1 MKSCLVWLPLA
12 AEGGGD
18 GGGGGVAQFFLIAAI
33 LVLTITMLLRLY
45 RYQARN
51 RRTATT
57 QRKPAAEPPR
67 SHNAAPDAVVRWEV
81 QMHELARDLK
91 GELDSK
97 MVALSHLI
105 RDADRAAQR
114 LEDALE
120 AAADS
125 NPCLLRSKDDLATS
139 REGGDEQAL
148 REEVYMLAD
157 YGFSLRDISS
167 RLEIST
173 DEIQLILRHRQEQER

>member
-1 MKSCLVWLPLA
+1 MKSCLAWLPLA
-12 AEGGGD
+12 ADRGGD
-18 GGGGGVAQFFLIAAI
+18 GGGMAQFVLVAAI

-51 RRTATT
+51 RRKATS
-57 QRKPAAEPPR
+57 RRPSAAESPPSLR
-67 SHNAAPDAVVRWEV
+67 ATPDSVVRWEV

-91 GELDSK
+91 GEIDSK

-120 AAADS
+120 ATAASDPS
-125 NPCLLRSKDDLATS
+125 LLQSEDELTPS
-139 REGGDEQAL
+139 REALDEQTL

-157 YGFSLRDISS
+157 YGFSLLDISS
-167 RLEIST
+167 RLEVST
-173 DEIQLILRHRQEQER
+173 EEIQLILRHRQEQER

>member
-1 MKSCLVWLPLA
+1 MKSCLMWLPLA
-12 AEGGGD
+12 AESD
-18 GGGGGVAQFFLIAAI
+18 GGVAQFFLVAAI

-45 RYQARN
+45 RYQT
-51 RRTATT
+51 RRRGTATPG
-57 QRKPAAEPPR
+57 RRSSAESLPSR
-67 SHNAAPDAVVRWEV
+67 GATPDAVVRWEV

-91 GELDSK
+91 GEIDSK

-114 LEDALE
+114 LEDALG
-120 AAADS
+120 AAAAS
-125 NPCLLRSKDDLATS
+125 SPSLLQSKDDLATT
-139 REGGDEQAL
+139 RDALDEQAL
-148 REEVYMLAD
+148 RDEVYMLAD

-173 DEIQLILRHRQEQER
+173 EEIQLILRHRQEQER